1 MIVDFDKGQPLHLK
15 TALQY
20 AAMGWHVFPCWPI
33 VEREGVKA
41 CGCGNTDC
49 KSPGKHPI
57 SKLAPKGQNDATTD
71 AAKIEAWWRAMP
83 GANIGI
89 YLGVSGLC
97 AVDIDPRNGGGH
109 TIDDLEAKHGK
120 IESDV
125 VQLTGG
131 GGEHRVFQRPEGS
144 LPGTLGKGVDLKLNG
159 YIMAYPSN
167 HISGGAYEWEGS
179 SDPLEGAIASCLPD
193 WIRNLAQQSAA
204 PAQAQTVIMTPMF
217 LTDKDA
223 DDIEAALL
231 YISSDERDIWIK
243 VGMALH
249 STGDNRAWS
258 WWDQWSS
265 TSDKYDAK
273 SQYRTWRSFRNKGMN
288 GVTLPTLFSM
298 AMEGVWR
305 NGKKNTGE
313 VATTQAFES
322 DLDESNFTLITDDT
336 QQPAQIVET
345 PAHLLEIPC
354 ASLMALGAW
363 MDTYSEDPQPQITV
377 QACIGVS
384 ALLVGRLY
392 LSSMNNVSNVY
403 LMTLAGTGVG
413 KNYVKTCTRKFLLE
427 SGLGSMLSGSG
438 SNSSGAVFSS
448 LYDAPTQIQIIDEFG
463 KQLQLARK
471 QATGSVQDAFATL
484 TEAFSDA
491 TGVLVPKNYSS
502 MGLTKEQ
509 RKSKMSL
516 SVHAPSITLMTFA
529 THEQVFDNLTTAQI
543 DDGFLNRLLV
553 VDADMPCLP
562 EREPTFQPVPDFLK
576 KWARAIRSPDNA
588 DDCLLVGTET
598 DYSQAPTMQVVAIS
612 AGAKAVFDDF
622 KREIKAKELAGEYIE
637 PKLTRRWRENAM
649 RLALGISVCDG
660 NDEIPAYIAE
670 WCVDYVRHYG
680 SQFMRLVAS
689 KVADSDF
696 YRLYLAVA
704 DCVRAAGRQGLTER
718 EIARKSRLF
727 ARSAPLQRSQAIDAL
742 LAEERVIRAKFQSA
756 TGRGQSRVA
765 YVWQCSEKDL

>member
-33 VEREGVKA
+33 VEREGAKV

-57 SKLAPKGQNDATTD
+57 SKLAPKGQNDATTEAD
-71 AAKIEAWWRAMP
+71 KIEAWWRAMP
-83 GANIGI
+83 NANIAI

-109 TIDDLEAKHGK
+109 TIDELEAKHGR

-131 GGEHRVFQRPEGS
+131 GGEHRVFQRPDGS

-193 WIRNLAQQSAA
+193 WIRNLAQQGAA
-204 PAQAQTVIMTPMF
+204 QMQAQTVIMTPMF

-231 YISSDERDIWIK
+231 YISSDERDVWIK

-249 STGDNRAWS
+249 STGDNRAWA

-288 GVTLPTLFSM
+288 GVTLPTLFAM
-298 AMEGVWR
+298 AMESGWR
-305 NGKKNTGE
+305 NGKKNASE
-313 VATTQAFES
+313 VATTLTFENE
-322 DLDESNFTLITDDT
+322 LDESDFTLTDNDA
-336 QQPAQIVET
+336 QQSKAPET
-345 PAHLLEIPC
+345 PEHLLTIPC
-354 ASLMALGAW
+354 ASLMALGGW
-363 MDTYSEDPQPQITV
+363 MDTYTEDPQPQITV
-377 QACIGVS
+377 QACLGVAS
-384 ALLVGRLY
+384 LLAGRLY
-392 LSSMNNVSNVY
+392 LSTMNNTSNVY
-403 LMTLAGTGVG
+403 LMTLAGTGIG
-413 KNYVKTCTRKFLLE
+413 KNYVKTCTRKFLME

-484 TEAFSDA
+484 TEAFSDS

-509 RKSKMSL
+509 RKTKMSL

-553 VDADMPCLP
+553 IDADLPCLP
-562 EREPTFQPVPDFLK
+562 EREPSFLPVPDFLK
-576 KWARAIRSPDNA
+576 KWARRLRNPDNA
-588 DDCLLVGTET
+588 DDCLLVGEET
-598 DYSQAPTMQVVAIS
+598 DYSQSPTMHSIAIS
-612 AGAKAVFDDF
+612 AGAKQVFDDF
-622 KREIKAKELAGEYIE
+622 KRELKAKEAAGEYIE
-637 PKLTRRWRENAM
+637 PKLTKRWREIAM
-649 RLALGISVCDG
+649 RLALAVTVCD
-660 NDEIPAYIAE
+660 EQEQIPAYIAE

-680 SQFMRLVAS
+680 GQFMRLASS

-696 YRLYLAVA
+696 YRLYLAA
-704 DCVRAAGRQGLTER
+704 AELIRSAGRKGMTER
-718 EIARKSRLF
+718 EIARRSRLF
-727 ARSAPLQRSQAIDAL
+727 ARSTPLQRSQAMDAL
-742 LAEERVIRAKFQSA
+742 LAEEKVIRAKFEPSS
-756 TGRGQSRVA
+756 GRGKARVA
-765 YVWQCSEKDL
+765 YVWQSDADDA